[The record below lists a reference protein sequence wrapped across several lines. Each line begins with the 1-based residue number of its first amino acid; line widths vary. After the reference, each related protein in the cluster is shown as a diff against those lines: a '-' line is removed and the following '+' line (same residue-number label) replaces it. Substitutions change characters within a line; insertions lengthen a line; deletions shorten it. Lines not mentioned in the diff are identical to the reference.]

1 MKELLPRERAFK
13 VVCTNDRNEDQDL
26 FGFYPNARMAAQA
39 IPALEKRCS
48 DWIKRCNGQLI
59 VKPTYPEMI
68 FNPVCTDYEHFN
80 RALIPDDEWK
90 RVLDS
95 DAAAE
100 ICCNSMTCGLG
111 TYYYLS
117 RMIPKDWTVIDIG
130 ASYGAQS
137 YLFQSHSKYIAVEP
151 FKNDNDGWHFENFKA
166 NGTERYEMTAGEFIK
181 EMLPKLKLDLN
192 KTFAIA
198 NYTPNWFGENP
209 IELVRS
215 HFSNIWTFYPCS

>member
-1 MKELLPRERAFK
+1 MLKELLPKSRLYK
-13 VVCTNDRNEDQDL
+13 VVYTNDRNEDQDL

-90 RVLDS
+90 RVMDS

-100 ICCNSMTCGLG
+100 ICCNSMTCGRG
-111 TYYYLS
+111 YYYKLAQ
-117 RMIPKDWTVIDIG
+117 MIDKKWTVIDIG
-130 ASYGAQS
+130 CAYNPQS
-137 YLFQSHSKYIAVEP
+137 YLFQGHARFIAVNPEWKDSD
-151 FKNDNDGWHFENFKA
+151 FRFEHFQAPK
-166 NGTERYEMTAGEFIK
+166 TEFYAMTGQQFIK
-181 EMLPKLKLDLN
+181 EKLETLDIDIN
-192 KTFAIA
+192 RTFAIV
-198 NYTPNWFGENP
+198 NYVPNDSCSQWVCE
-209 IELVRS
+209 
-215 HFSNIWTFYPCS
+215 TFKNVWAYYPA

>member
-1 MKELLPRERAFK
+1 MNKDKTWKIVKSNGVNSDQELL
-13 VVCTNDRNEDQDL
+13 
-26 FGFYPNARMAAQA
+26 GFFNSEQHAKDS
-39 IPALEKRCS
+39 IPYIFRKHS
-48 DWIKRCNGQLI
+48 NWIKDKNQLI
-59 VKPTYPEMI
+59 VKPVYPEKI
-68 FNPVCTDYEHFN
+68 FMPVCTDYMHYV
-80 RALIPDDEWK
+80 RSLIPDGDWV
-90 RVLDS
+90 RVMQSDS
-95 DAAAE
+95 SAE
-100 ICCNSMTCGLG
+100 IHANSLMCGSA

-117 RMIPKDWTVIDIG
+117 RMIPKHWTVVDIG

-151 FKNDNDGWHFENFKA
+151 FKNNNDGWHFENFKA

-215 HFSNIWTFYPCS
+215 HFRNIWTFYTCS

>member
-1 MKELLPRERAFK
+1 MLKELLPKSRLYK

-48 DWIKRCNGQLI
+48 DWIKRCNCQLI

-68 FNPVCTDYEHFN
+68 FNPVYTDYEHFN

-90 RVLDS
+90 RVMDS

-111 TYYYLS
+111 YYYKLAQ
-117 RMIPKDWTVIDIG
+117 MIDKKWTVIDIG
-130 ASYGAQS
+130 CAYNPQS
-137 YLFQSHSKYIAVEP
+137 YLFQGHARFIAVKPEWKDSD
-151 FKNDNDGWHFENFKA
+151 FHFEHFQAPK
-166 NGTERYEMTAGEFIK
+166 TEFYAMTGQQFIK
-181 EMLPKLKLDLN
+181 KKLETLDIDLN
-192 KTFAIA
+192 RTFAIV
-198 NYTPNWFGENP
+198 NYVPNDLCSQ
-209 IELVRS
+209 LVRE
-215 HFSNIWTFYPCS
+215 TFKNVWAYYPA

>member
-1 MKELLPRERAFK
+1 MELKELLPKSRLYK

-100 ICCNSMTCGLG
+100 ICCNSMTCGRG

-130 ASYGAQS
+130 CAYNPQS
-137 YLFQSHSKYIAVEP
+137 YLFQNHARHIAIEP
-151 FKNDNDGWHFENFKA
+151 VWNDKDFHFEYFKA
-166 NGTERYEMTAGEFIK
+166 PNTELLFMTGQEFIQK
-181 EMLPKLKLDLN
+181 ELPKMNLDLD
-192 KTFAIA
+192 KTFAIVNFVPSGA
-198 NYTPNWFGENP
+198 CN
-209 IELVRS
+209 LMVRE
-215 HFSNIWTFYPCS
+215 TFKNVWAYYPA

>member
-1 MKELLPRERAFK
+1 MQNNNTWK
-13 VVCTNDRNEDQDL
+13 VVKQNKNNDDQYL
-26 FGFYPNARMAAQA
+26 IGFFNTQEMAYDN
-39 IPALEKRCS
+39 IPYLMRKYGN
-48 DWIKRCNGQLI
+48 WIKRCNGQLI

-80 RALIPDDEWK
+80 RALIPDYEWK

-95 DAAAE
+95 DSAAE
-100 ICCNSMTCGLG
+100 ICCNSMTCGCG
-111 TYYYLS
+111 YYYKLAQ
-117 RMIPKDWTVIDIG
+117 MIDKNWTVIDIG

-181 EMLPKLKLDLN
+181 EILPKLKLDLN
-192 KTFAIA
+192 RTFAIV
-198 NYTPNWFGENP
+198 NYVPNDSCSQW
-209 IELVRS
+209 VRE
-215 HFSNIWTFYPCS
+215 TFKNVWAYYPA

>member
-1 MKELLPRERAFK
+1 MIKANFK
-13 VVCTNDRNEDQDL
+13 VVKDDPHNDDQYL
-26 FGFYPNARMAAQA
+26 LGFYETEQDARNDMREMPSIYPSWIRTPQE
-39 IPALEKRCS
+39 LVVKR
-48 DWIKRCNGQLI
+48 
-59 VKPTYPEMI
+59 VHPEMI
-68 FNPVCTDYEHFN
+68 LCPVATDYSHYC
-80 RALIPDDEWK
+80 RSLIPSDEWK
-90 RVLDS
+90 RVMKS
-95 DAAAE
+95 DASAE
-100 ICCNSMTCGLG
+100 ISANNMMCGFG
-111 TYYYLS
+111 GRTYYNLS
-117 RMIPKDWTVIDIG
+117 KMIPKDWTVIDIG

-137 YLFQSHSKYIAVEP
+137 YFFQSHSKYIAVEP
-151 FKNDNDGWHFENFKA
+151 FKNDNYGWHFESFKA